1 MSLDDD
7 EVFRITD
14 RRFNEVILPF
24 LTLGR
29 LVRGHRSL
37 RIFHPI
43 LQHMQ
48 HRRERPDNSAL
59 IGQLPMEKVTPQN
72 MERFTGNT
80 CAICIDE
87 FELSVMTRRLPCGH
101 DYHQECIDK
110 WLSEHLECPL
120 CKKHIGSTVDEVHNN
135 IIAGRDEAE
144 RKRREE
150 ALSPEEREA
159 LYKQRE
165 EESKMKRKRMAEHK
179 ERREA
184 QMRRKRMRRGQHD
197 LTAFD
202 DDNYLNNL
210 HDGFSAFAPPRS
222 FERSPEPRP
231 VRVVNIN
238 GHAVLI
244 DLETQESSNSLRTPQ
259 PHTPPPLETEPI
271 DLSTIDEPPSV
282 SMYPRIPLIY
292 RENVVVPPVDLTDSA
307 DEGELTETE
316 EVDIFTSDDD
326 DVVLHV

>member
-1 MSLDDD
+1 MSLDDE
-7 EVFRITD
+7 EVYRLTD

-29 LVRGHRSL
+29 LVRGHRGMRL
-37 RIFHPI
+37 FGPI

-48 HRRERPDNSAL
+48 RHERPDNTSL
-59 IGQLPMEKVTPQN
+59 IAQLPVEKVTPQN
-72 MERFTGNT
+72 IERFTGNT

-87 FELSVMTRRLPCGH
+87 FELAATTRRLPCGH

-110 WLSEHLECPL
+110 WLNEHLECPL
-120 CKKHIGSTVDEVHNN
+120 CKKHIGSTVDEVYNN
-135 IIAGRDEAE
+135 IIAGRDEEE
-144 RKRREE
+144 RKRRES

-165 EESKMKRKRMAEHK
+165 EESRMKRKRIEEHK

-184 QMRRKRMRRGQHD
+184 QMKRKRMRRGQHD

-202 DDNYLNNL
+202 DDNYLNNI
-210 HDGFSAFAPPRS
+210 HDGLSGFAPPTS
-222 FERSPEPRP
+222 FNRNIEQRP

-238 GHAVLI
+238 GRAVLI
-244 DLETQESSNSLRTPQ
+244 DLETQDTMPMPRTSQ
-259 PHTPPPLETEPI
+259 SHIPPPLETEPI
-271 DLSTIDEPPSV
+271 DLSTIEERPSV
-282 SMYPRIPLIY
+282 NMYPRIPLVN
-292 RENVVVPPVDLTDSA
+292 RENSSVPQVDLTDSA

-316 EVDIFTSDDD
+316 VDILTSDEDD